1 MTTTTTTPMPGTPL
15 PGRSGSRRK
24 GLLRRAL
31 LYLVCIVLLLLF
43 LAPIVFST
51 LTSVK
56 SPPEASAVPPTYFPR
71 TVTFENYAKLNL
83 YGAGVWQYVYNSSG
97 VAMLTVLGTILLST
111 LAGFGFSRF
120 DFPAKNVLFVMMLAA
135 LMIPFQSILTPL
147 FLMLGVLKLQNT
159 LFGLALVYI
168 TFQLPFGIFMMR
180 NTFDTVPR
188 EIEEAALLDGCSTLD
203 MLRHVM
209 LVLVRPGII
218 TVAIYAFL
226 NAWNEFLAA
235 LIIMTQESK
244 FTLPIMLTSVRSGY
258 YGTIDWG
265 ALQAGVTV
273 TILPCILLFLALQRY
288 YLQGLMGGA
297 VKG

>member
-1 MTTTTTTPMPGTPL
+1 MTTITLSPQTTRPAAR
-15 PGRSGSRRK
+15 RSRGWVRK
-24 GLLRRAL
+24 AA
-31 LYLVCIVLLLLF
+31 LYLLCTVLLLLF
-43 LAPIVFST
+43 LAPILIST

-56 SPPEASAVPPTYFPR
+56 PPAEASAVPPTYFPSR
-71 TVTFENYAKLNL
+71 ISFENYAKLNL
-83 YGAGVWQYVYNSSG
+83 YGAGVWQYVYNSTG
-97 VAMLTVLGTILLST
+97 VAILTVLGTILLST

-120 DFPAKNVLFVMMLAA
+120 EFPFKNVLFVMILAA

-147 FLMLGVLKLQNT
+147 FLMLGALKLQNT

-180 NTFDTVPR
+180 NTFDTIPR
-188 EIEEAALLDGCSTLD
+188 EIEEAALLDGCTTLS

-235 LIIMTQESK
+235 LIIMTQESN

-258 YGTIDWG
+258 YGAIDWG

-273 TILPCILLFLALQRY
+273 TILPCIVLFLLLQRY

>member
-1 MTTTTTTPMPGTPL
+1 MTTTNIPAPHTGAV
-15 PGRSGSRRK
+15 RSGAPRRK
-24 GLLRRAL
+24 GLLRSAL
-31 LYLVCIVLLLLF
+31 LYGLCILLLVLF
-43 LAPIVFST
+43 LAPIAFST

-56 SPPEASAVPPTYFPR
+56 SPEEAAAVPPTYLPS
-71 TVTFENYAKLNL
+71 TITFDNYVKLNM
-83 YGAGVWQYVYNSSG
+83 YGAGVWRYLFNSTG
-97 VAMLTVLGTILLST
+97 VALLTVLGTILLST

-120 DFPAKNVLFVMMLAA
+120 DFRGKNVLFVMILAA

-147 FLMLGVLKLQNT
+147 FLILGALKLQNT
-159 LFGLALVYI
+159 LVGLALVYI

-235 LIIMTQESK
+235 LIIMTQESN
-244 FTLPIMLTSVRSGY
+244 FTLPIMLTGVHSGY
-258 YGTIDWG
+258 YGAVDWG

-273 TILPCILLFLALQRY
+273 TIFPCILLFLVLQRY

-297 VKG
+297 VNG

>member
-1 MTTTTTTPMPGTPL
+1 MTTTIVSSTTERPRASWQRGFW
-15 PGRSGSRRK
+15 SR
-24 GLLRRAL
+24 LAL
-31 LYLVCIVLLLLF
+31 YTVCSVLLLLF
-43 LAPIVFST
+43 LAPIVVST
-51 LTSVK
+51 LTSLK
-56 SPPEASAVPPTYFPR
+56 TPAEAAAVPPTYFPSS
-71 TVTFENYAKLNL
+71 FSLENYRKLDL
-83 YGAGVWQYVYNSSG
+83 YGAGVWRYVYNSAG
-97 VAMLTVLGTILLST
+97 VSLLTVLGTVFLSL

-120 DFPAKNVLFVMMLAA
+120 EFPAKNVLFIMILAA

-159 LFGLALVYI
+159 LFGLSLVYI

-180 NTFDTVPR
+180 NTFDTIPR
-188 EIEEAALLDGCSTLD
+188 EIEEAALLDGCTTAN
-203 MLRHVM
+203 MLRYVM
-209 LVLVRPGII
+209 LALVRPGII

-235 LIIMTQESK
+235 LIIMTQESN

-258 YGTIDWG
+258 YGAVDWG

-273 TILPCILLFLALQRY
+273 TIMPCILLFLLLQRY